1 MADEYQLVPLKQAC
15 HQVLLSQTTSTLEY
29 VTLAQKHDL
38 PDLLDKAIKDCAAK
52 FPAFYTYDFEPTT
65 TNKQSIE
72 SQLRLPE
79 NKDISL
85 QTLNKLYK

>member
-1 MADEYQLVPLKQAC
+1 M
-15 HQVLLSQTTSTLEY
+15 LLNYPAPTLEY
-29 VTLAQKHDL
+29 VTLAQKHNL
-38 PDLLDKAIKDCAAK
+38 PDLLDKAIKNCAAN
-52 FPAFYTYDFEPTT
+52 FPTSYTYDFEPTT